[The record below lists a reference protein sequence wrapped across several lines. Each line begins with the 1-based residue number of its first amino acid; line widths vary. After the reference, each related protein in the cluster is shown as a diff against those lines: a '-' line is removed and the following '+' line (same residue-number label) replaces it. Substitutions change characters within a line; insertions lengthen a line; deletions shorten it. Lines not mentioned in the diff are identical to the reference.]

1 MNALKVLYTVL
12 WFFIVFSDLIQ
23 NVVLMSVDKLFHYL
37 IVAIWYLIK
46 EFLTH
51 SFHSDIG
58 DPKAS

>member
-1 MNALKVLYTVL
+1 MFYTAL

-37 IVAIWYLIK
+37 IVAILYLIK

-58 DPKAS
+58 DPKTS